1 MSGPRLVVAQQP
13 PAENLR
19 AHNAGVM
26 RGVGHGERAAAV
38 ADLGRGKIMDARCE
52 AAG

>member
-1 MSGPRLVVAQQP
+1 MRDPRAD
-13 PAENLR
+13 NLK

-26 RGVGHGERAAAV
+26 RGAGHGERAAAV